1 MPSEQRS
8 DSLHAQA
15 IIFGSRWKYTCY
27 KDPGQASTATLKL
40 NDWLIV
46 YGAVLLALS
55 LIYSIFK
62 AVSMLFYHCF
72 VTTYT
77 GNRFSNGP
85 FDCACT
91 ETSIFLGL
99 WGALIMSIVLTI
111 WSMAW
116 LGVGG
121 KLIFGVQ
128 GELCKFSVL
137 KAGQSLYLS
146 AIALWICLLLSMPM
160 ILAMV
165 MEAVL
170 VLELIP
176 GTKVKGYDLL

>member
-1 MPSEQRS
+1 
-8 DSLHAQA
+8 
-15 IIFGSRWKYTCY
+15 
-27 KDPGQASTATLKL
+27 
-40 NDWLIV
+40 
-46 YGAVLLALS
+46 
-55 LIYSIFK
+55 
-62 AVSMLFYHCF
+62 MLFLHFF

-77 GNRFSNGP
+77 GNRFTNDP

-99 WGALIMSIVLTI
+99 WGALIFSVALTI
-111 WSMAW
+111 WSIVW

-128 GELCKFSVL
+128 GNLCKFSVL

-146 AIALWICLLLSMPM
+146 GIALWICLLLSMPM

-170 VLELIP
+170 VLDLIP
-176 GTKVKGYDLL
+176 GSKVKGYDLL